1 MDHNDSSSQLRA
13 ILNDILGLEDSDS
26 LHCNK
31 DSHGGYGGFSDPY
44 LDTNDEELP
53 NLVDE
58 EMNRYHESAQD
69 EDLSVFNGEEYD
81 HREVGVEEEE
91 GIKAN
96 GWIGKLGLGV
106 MCRMIVRAWVHV
118 TRTPYCEIQR
128 QVHFDVVQ
136 GVEIYT
142 SPLEKRHSPPHL
154 SKLFLGGYP
163 TMMDEYQQYNAM
175 KKWFDRNC
183 DIALDCSVRCR
194 DLKNILEALFKVYLE
209 WEDDMVVPN
218 VLDLYSDTDARFVR
232 NPRELELQ
240 LVSHNNDDIPN
251 AEEQESNIDV
261 QSDDGNGRG
270 STVVEAEEVVEVEGD
285 EGHKSPT

>member
-91 GIKAN
+91 GEMYNNSYTDEKYMA
-96 GWIGKLGLGV
+96 
-106 MCRMIVRAWVHV
+106 
-118 TRTPYCEIQR
+118 
-128 QVHFDVVQ
+128 
-136 GVEIYT
+136 EIY
-142 SPLEKRHSPPHL
+142 
-154 SKLFLGGYP
+154 
-163 TMMDEYQQYNAM
+163 
-175 KKWFDRNC
+175 
-183 DIALDCSVRCR
+183 
-194 DLKNILEALFKVYLE
+194 
-209 WEDDMVVPN
+209 
-218 VLDLYSDTDARFVR
+218 
-232 NPRELELQ
+232 
-240 LVSHNNDDIPN
+240 
-251 AEEQESNIDV
+251 
-261 QSDDGNGRG
+261 
-270 STVVEAEEVVEVEGD
+270 
-285 EGHKSPT
+285 